1 MNEKTVSLIALII
14 GIITYFKSP
23 EIGFLVIIFSL
34 IGFLSSLFSKNSSA
48 KKSKSKDYKIEKEI
62 IIESTKPLPYKIPS
76 KMEISYK
83 PNSKQGKPKWTKVT
97 SKGLLPYFAK
107 KIGKWLKG

>member
-1 MNEKTVSLIALII
+1 MNSKTISIIALAIGAII
-14 GIITYFKSP
+14 YFKNA

-34 IGFLSSLFSKNSSA
+34 IGLASVAFSKTSS
-48 KKSKSKDYKIEKEI
+48 SKAENKNYKIEDAI
-62 IIESTKPLPYKIPS
+62 IVESEKPLPYKIPS

-83 PNSKQGKPKWTKVT
+83 PNATQSKPKWTKVT
-97 SKGLLPYFAK
+97 SKGLIPYFAK